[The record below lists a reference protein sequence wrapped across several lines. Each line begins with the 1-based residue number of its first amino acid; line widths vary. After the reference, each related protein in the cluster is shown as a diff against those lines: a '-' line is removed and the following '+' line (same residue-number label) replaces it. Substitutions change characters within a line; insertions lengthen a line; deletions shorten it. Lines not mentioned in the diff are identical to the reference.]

1 MAKPDDFFTYKILVM
16 NAKRMHCFNVKKIRE
31 SKTAI
36 MQIESRLLMFVAP
49 SGE

>member
-1 MAKPDDFFTYKILVM
+1 MQ
-16 NAKRMHCFNVKKIRE
+16 KRMHCFNVKKLRD

-36 MQIESRLLMFVAP
+36 MQIESTMFVAP